1 MFRLSLTKSFAACIS
16 IALITLSAACTHGEN
31 GAGKTAEPAASGAP
45 GEDMSGLV
53 TEDIPGTSIKR
64 AREVDANGVLK
75 IEGYLLDGK
84 KTGQWIEYTPDGD
97 IVLINSYVNGLL
109 DGVVTRMSYR
119 NQVNLRIHYKNGKM
133 DGQYTAYKFGKLVE
147 ERYYKEDK
155 LDGVSKTYDD
165 HTFKLKQEVEY
176 KNGLQDGFFRYY
188 DEDGKLSL
196 EYQYKNGEKVS
207 GGIISPAK

>member
-1 MFRLSLTKSFAACIS
+1 MFRLSLTKSIALCIS
-16 IALITLSAACTHGEN
+16 IALTTLTMACKSGGEDKSKLAEVSAT
-31 GAGKTAEPAASGAP
+31 GAP

-53 TEDIPGTSIKR
+53 TEDIPGTPIKR
-64 AREVDANGVLK
+64 AREVDANGILK
-75 IEGYLLDGK
+75 IEGFLLDGK
-84 KTGQWIEYTPDGD
+84 KTGQWIQYTPDGD

-119 NQVNLRIHYKNGKM
+119 NQVDLRIHYKNGMM

-188 DEDGKLSL
+188 DEEGKLSL

-207 GGIISPAK
+207 GGIIEPAK

>member
-1 MFRLSLTKSFAACIS
+1 
-16 IALITLSAACTHGEN
+16 
-31 GAGKTAEPAASGAP
+31 
-45 GEDMSGLV
+45 MSGLV

-119 NQVNLRIHYKNGKM
+119 NQVDLRIHYKNGKM